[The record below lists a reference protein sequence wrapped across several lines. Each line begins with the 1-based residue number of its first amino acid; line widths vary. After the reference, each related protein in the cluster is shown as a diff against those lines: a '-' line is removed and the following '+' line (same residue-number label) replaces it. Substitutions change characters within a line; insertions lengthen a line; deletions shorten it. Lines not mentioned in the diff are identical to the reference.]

1 MGVVRTAVVLLGIL
15 ALASGSAAQNN
26 STGQGVYDTEL
37 EVSFCES
44 VDGAATEQSCE
55 EDRLSVK
62 PVKLAVLGLG
72 LFVAGGLFLKF
83 FRVFVLG
90 RPF

>member
-1 MGVVRTAVVLLGIL
+1 VVLGIL
-15 ALASGSAAQNN
+15 ALTGGSAAQNN
-26 STGQGVYDTEL
+26 TTSQGFYDTEL

-44 VDGAATEQSCE
+44 VDGAATEQGCE
-55 EDRLSVK
+55 EDKFSVE
-62 PVKLAVLGLG
+62 PVKLAVSGLG